1 MFALMLY
8 KEYIKVEQDFI
19 PVFSSSSDRTQ
30 PERWKSFC
38 PHENFKK
45 ILTLMVETLEKGSS
59 LKDRPIWISGSY
71 GTGKTF
77 ASFVIKHILEDNLG
91 EVEKYF
97 SHHEI
102 NSLWQRVAGVRSK
115 GKILVVHQSSS
126 AGINSQS
133 KLLNTIIES
142 VKRAL
147 RQNGYSYAGAASIL
161 EKVLATLKDPNAT
174 FNFQAA
180 FKKYRGKFLAY
191 SSPEEV
197 IADLETLDGQEQLD
211 LLEDIADVADK
222 ESYNWSMS
230 VQDVIDWLRDVREKN
245 NLYAVFFIWDEF
257 TEYFRNNLNN
267 ITGLQEIAQNA
278 AELNFYFF
286 LITHSDANQLITDST
301 QRKIIEARFKT
312 AHITLAESTAF
323 QLMAQALMI
332 EPDLK
337 DEWKK
342 ISLELWENVQ
352 RDAANFII
360 KCDESIKLDD
370 MKKLLPIHP
379 YAAYLLKFIAQSI
392 SSNQRTM
399 FQFLC
404 AAGVG
409 TFKNFID
416 SHGFEYGGDNFLT
429 TDSLWDYF
437 FQEDNPDLDKTFLD
451 VMGHYNNFA
460 SSCQND
466 GQRRVWKA
474 TLILFALQQKN
485 LGGRGGATS
494 LLRSTRKNI
503 CACFAGTPLENEVRP
518 TLNYFSDRGIVSALE
533 EANDTSYILATTQ
546 IDPDRMENIL
556 GQLRRERTFDA
567 IIKDESYGVAKKF
580 KPTDYLMYRLDV
592 QIISPTKF
600 LQTGA
605 ANFQLADNQIPAF
618 YIFVDAEDEQ
628 GKVNQTI
635 QKIYERFPERCI
647 VADFS
652 GTPFTRQRYEKFLQN
667 KAREVYFKDVPNQTG
682 QMKLAKKS
690 AETLIDEW
698 IRQLAV
704 ATVRVW
710 SSVSESVQIS
720 GEGNFLKH
728 LRELNKKFFGGGLEE
743 ISINDR
749 LFSPTGLTENV
760 AKYAVSG
767 ERIKGSA
774 SWLNLIGGPFRDLV
788 ERGGDKYWLAVS
800 SHTISKMKLVVESV
814 IGNGLAQR
822 NEVAFSDIWDALKKS
837 PVGLLKCAGSLF
849 LFTLLLKDYADKN
862 FYIRD
867 VNNNTSTL
875 TGERLCN
882 LIVNTVKE
890 LPKARDK
897 FIVKQTPEH
906 KKFCWI
912 TSDIFNLPKDRINSV
927 DDAAKNIKVRLT
939 QSHYPLWSLKYF
951 VEENYF
957 DAPHKE
963 TYLCFLKLLEEFINP
978 QTGRDVTK
986 IADDIFSIYDKNP
999 SVIEELK
1006 NIVREENF
1014 KTGMTGYIAQYKP
1027 ELKKIVGR
1035 LKLLD
1040 GEYLSRLNEKLS
1052 ADSAYLWK
1060 IDDVNRQIDNL
1071 FEELRLI
1078 EAINSILS
1086 VTQKKLPES
1095 CRALGD
1101 KLNKIR
1107 IPRAIVEEFQPDL
1120 KNLLQTFSAIRNNS
1134 EKNFMQAAEQINQ
1147 SANMFTSFFENQ
1159 FEFFIKALAEYVDP
1173 SIDSK
1178 LVEKLFNDAPA
1189 GMFFKA
1195 CDDFILHMR
1204 SRLKK
1209 FRHDENT
1216 NKFFAAWHKITG
1228 TTSPADWSKQN
1239 EIPILC
1245 AFQDC
1250 LDEAQSCFSALN
1262 KKSQP
1267 PNEASLDLALKFIR
1281 GDKISRLADKK
1292 SCEREF
1298 VKYFCGDNYSVV
1310 IDAENLREILR
1321 RNLGGDVY
1329 YWFSNKR
1336 NCEAQI
1342 KTFAER
1348 NYREKFL
1355 SVVREKIRELS
1366 AEEAQ
1371 KYLEELIDKD
1381 TLLGIRVLKNSG
1393 GTRDD

>member
-1 MFALMLY
+1 MKRGDYAVMLY
-8 KEYIKVEQDFI
+8 KEYIKVESDFI
-19 PVFSSSSDRTQ
+19 PVFSSSSDRTH
-30 PERWKSFC
+30 PERWKSFY
-38 PHENFKK
+38 PHESFKK
-45 ILTLMVETLEKGSS
+45 ILTLTVETLEKGSA

-77 ASFVIKHILEDNLG
+77 ASFVVKHILEDNLD

-97 SHHEI
+97 THHEI
-102 NSLWQRVAGVRSK
+102 NSLWQRIAGVRSK

-126 AGINSQS
+126 AGINSQN
-133 KLLNTIIES
+133 KLFNTIIES
-142 VKRAL
+142 VKRTL
-147 RQNGYSYAGAASIL
+147 RENGYTYTGAASIL

-180 FKKYRGKFLAY
+180 FNKYRGKFLAY

-197 IADLETLDGQEQLD
+197 ISDLETLEGQERLD
-211 LLEDIADVADK
+211 LLEDIADVAEK

-278 AELNFYFF
+278 AELSFYFF
-286 LITHSDANQLITDST
+286 LITHSDANQLITDSD
-301 QRKIIEARFKT
+301 QRKIIEARFKIS
-312 AHITLAESTAF
+312 HITLAESTAF
-323 QLMAQALMI
+323 QLMSQALMI

-337 DEWKK
+337 NEWAK

-360 KCDESIKLDD
+360 KRDESIKLDD

-404 AAGVG
+404 AAGDG

-451 VMGHYNNFA
+451 AMGHYNNFA
-460 SSCQND
+460 PACKND
-466 GQRRVWKA
+466 NQRRVLKA

-494 LLRSTRKNI
+494 LLRSTQKNI

-518 TLNYFSDRGIVSALE
+518 TLNYFTDRGIVSALE
-533 EANDTSYILATTQ
+533 EGNDTNYIMATTQ
-546 IDPDRMENIL
+546 IDPDRMENIQEL
-556 GQLRRERTFDA
+556 VRREKSFDA
-567 IIKDESYGVAKKF
+567 IIKDDSYGVAKKF
-580 KPTDYLMYRLDV
+580 KPTDYLKYRLDV

-600 LQTGA
+600 LQTNA
-605 ANFQLADNQIPAF
+605 ANVQLEDNQILAF
-618 YIFVDAEDEQ
+618 YIFAADEDEQ
-628 GKVNQTI
+628 GKVTQTI
-635 QKIYERFPERCI
+635 QKIREKFPERCI
-647 VADFS
+647 IADFS
-652 GTPFTRQRYEKFLQN
+652 GTPFTKQRYEKFVQN
-667 KAREVYFKDVPNQTG
+667 KAREFYFKDVPNQAG
-682 QMKLAKKS
+682 QVKLAKKS
-690 AETLIDEW
+690 AADLVEEW

-704 ATVRVW
+704 TTVRVY
-710 SSVSESVQIS
+710 SSAEESVQIS
-720 GEGNFLKH
+720 GEGNFFKL

-743 ISINDR
+743 ISINDK
-749 LFSPTGLTENV
+749 LFAPSGLTETV
-760 AKYAVSG
+760 AKYAISG
-767 ERIKGSA
+767 ERIKGSS
-774 SWLNLIGGPFRDLV
+774 SWLNLLGDPFRELV
-788 ERGGDKYWLAVS
+788 GRGGDKYWLATP
-800 SHTISKMKLVVESV
+800 SHTISKMKLIVDSV
-814 IGNGLAQR
+814 IENGLAQQ
-822 NEVAFSDIWDALKKS
+822 NEIAFSDIWDALKKP
-837 PVGLLKCAGSLF
+837 PVGLLKCAGSIF
-849 LFTLLLKDYADKN
+849 LFALLMKDYADKN

-867 VNNNTSTL
+867 FNSNTHTL

-890 LPKARDK
+890 LPGAQDK

-906 KKFCWI
+906 IKFCWI
-912 TSDIFNLPKDRINSV
+912 TSDIFNLPKEKINSV

-939 QSHYPLWSLKYF
+939 QSHYPIWSLNYF
-951 VEENYF
+951 VEETYF

-963 TYLCFLKLLEEFINP
+963 IYLRFLKLLEELINP

-986 IADDIFSIYDKNP
+986 VADDIFSIYDKNP
-999 SVIEELK
+999 IVIDELK
-1006 NIVREENF
+1006 SIMREENF
-1014 KTGMTGYIAQYKP
+1014 KAGMTGYIAQYKP

-1060 IDDVNRQIDNL
+1060 IEDVNRQIDNL
-1071 FEELRLI
+1071 LDELRLI
-1078 EAINSILS
+1078 ESINSVLS
-1086 VTQKKLPES
+1086 APQKKFSEA
-1095 CRALGD
+1095 CQALGN
-1101 KLNKIR
+1101 KFNKIR
-1107 IPRAIVEEFQPDL
+1107 IPRAVVEEFQPDL
-1120 KNLLQTFSAIRNNS
+1120 KELFQIFAALRNNS
-1134 EKNFMQAAEQINQ
+1134 EKNFAQAATQINR
-1147 SANMFTSFFENQ
+1147 SAQMFTDFFENQ
-1159 FEFFIKALAEYVDP
+1159 FEYFNKALTVHVDA

-1178 LVEKLFNDAPA
+1178 IVEKLFSDAPA
-1189 GMFFKA
+1189 GIFFKTR
-1195 CDDFILHMR
+1195 DDFILQMKSH
-1204 SRLKK
+1204 LQK
-1209 FRHDENT
+1209 FRQDEKT
-1216 NKFFAAWHKITG
+1216 NKFFKTWHDITG
-1228 TTSPADWSKQN
+1228 TNSPADWSIQN
-1239 EIPILC
+1239 KIPILC
-1245 AFQDC
+1245 VFQDC
-1250 LDEAQSCFSALN
+1250 LDKAQEYFSAIN
-1262 KKSQP
+1262 KKSQSM
-1267 PNEASLDLALKFIR
+1267 NETTLDAALKFIR
-1281 GDKISRLADKK
+1281 GDKLSRLADKK
-1292 SCEREF
+1292 SCERAF
-1298 VKYFCGDNYSVV
+1298 VNYFCGENYSVV
-1310 IDAENLREILR
+1310 VTAEDLREILYQR
-1321 RNLGGDVY
+1321 FGNDVY
-1329 YWFSNKR
+1329 SWFSNRK

-1342 KTFAER
+1342 RAFAEK

-1355 SVVREKIRELS
+1355 STVREKIRELT

-1381 TLLGIRVLKNSG
+1381 TLLGIRVLKNS
-1393 GTRDD
+1393 

>member
-1 MFALMLY
+1 MLY
-8 KEYIKVEQDFI
+8 KEYIKVESDFI
-19 PVFSSSSDRTQ
+19 PVFSSSSDRTH
-30 PERWKSFC
+30 PERWKSFY
-38 PHENFKK
+38 PHESFKK
-45 ILTLMVETLEKGSS
+45 ILTLTVETLEKGSA

-77 ASFVIKHILEDNLG
+77 ASFVVKHILEDRLD

-102 NSLWQRVAGVRSK
+102 NSLWQRFAGVRSK
-115 GKILVVHQSSS
+115 GKILVIHQSSS

-133 KLLNTIIES
+133 KLFNTVIES

-147 RQNGYSYAGAASIL
+147 RENGYTYTGAASIL
-161 EKVLATLKDPNAT
+161 EKVLSTLKDPNST

-180 FKKYRGKFLAY
+180 FKKYRGKFLEY
-191 SSPEEV
+191 SSSEEV
-197 IADLETLDGQEQLD
+197 IADLETLEGQERLN
-211 LLEDIADVADK
+211 LLEDITDVAEK

-278 AELNFYFF
+278 SELSFYFF

-301 QRKIIEARFKT
+301 QRKIIEARFKIS
-312 AHITLAESTAF
+312 HIILAESTAF

-332 EPDLK
+332 ESDLK
-337 DEWKK
+337 GEWKK

-352 RDAANFII
+352 RDAASFII
-360 KCDESIKLDD
+360 KRDASIKLDD

-404 AAGVG
+404 AADNG

-416 SHGFEYGGDNFLT
+416 SHGFEYGGDNYLT
-429 TDSLWDYF
+429 TDFLWDYF

-451 VMGHYNNFA
+451 AMGHYNNFA
-460 SSCQND
+460 PSCRND
-466 GQRRVWKA
+466 NQRRVLKA

-494 LLRSTRKNI
+494 LLRSTQKNI
-503 CACFAGTPLENEVRP
+503 CACFVGTPIENEVRP
-518 TLNYFSDRGIVSALE
+518 TLNYFTDRGIISALE
-533 EANDTSYILATTQ
+533 EGNDTNYILATTQ

-556 GQLRRERTFDA
+556 EQVRREKSFDV
-567 IIKDESYGVAKKF
+567 IIKDEAYGVAKKF
-580 KPTDYLMYRLDV
+580 KPTDYLKYRLEV

-600 LQTGA
+600 LQTSTSI
-605 ANFQLADNQIPAF
+605 QLADNQILAF
-618 YIFVDAEDEQ
+618 YIFAAAEDEQ

-635 QKIYERFPERCI
+635 QKIYDKFSSRCI

-652 GTPFTRQRYEKFLQN
+652 GTPFTKQRYEKFVQN
-667 KAREVYFKDVPNQTG
+667 KAREFYFKDVPNQSG
-682 QMKLAKKS
+682 QVKLAKKS
-690 AETLIDEW
+690 ASDLVDEW

-710 SSVSESVQIS
+710 SSTEESAQIS
-720 GEGNFLKH
+720 GEGNFFKL
-728 LRELNKKFFGGGLEE
+728 LRELNKKFFGDGLEE
-743 ISINDR
+743 ISINDK
-749 LFSPTGLTENV
+749 LFSPSGLTENV
-760 AKYAVSG
+760 AKYAISG
-767 ERIKGSA
+767 ERIKGSS
-774 SWLNLIGGPFRDLV
+774 SWLNLLGDPFRELV
-788 ERGGDKYWLAVS
+788 GRGGEKYWLATPS
-800 SHTISKMKLVVESV
+800 YTISKMKLVVDSV
-814 IGNGLAQR
+814 IENSLAAR
-822 NEVAFSDIWDALKKS
+822 NEVCFSEIWDALKK
-837 PVGLLKCAGSLF
+837 PPIGLLKCAGSLF
-849 LFTLLLKDYADKN
+849 LFALLMKNYADKN
-862 FYIRD
+862 YYVRD
-867 VNNNTSTL
+867 FNSNTSTL

-882 LIVNTVKE
+882 LIVNTVKG
-890 LPKARDK
+890 LPGAQDK

-912 TSDIFNLPKDRINSV
+912 TSDIFSLPKEKINSV
-927 DDAAKNIKVRLT
+927 DDAAKNIKVRLV

-951 VEENYF
+951 VEEMYF

-963 TYLCFLKLLEEFINP
+963 TYLRFLNLLEEFISP
-978 QTGRDVTK
+978 QNGRDVTK
-986 IADDIFSIYDKNP
+986 VADDIFSIYDKKP
-999 SVIEELK
+999 IVIEELK

-1060 IDDVNRQIDNL
+1060 IEDVNRQIDNL
-1071 FEELRLI
+1071 FDEFRLI
-1078 EAINSILS
+1078 ESINLVLS
-1086 VTQKKLPES
+1086 TPQKKLLEA

-1107 IPRAIVEEFQPDL
+1107 IPRAIVEEFQPEL
-1120 KNLLQTFSAIRNNS
+1120 KDLLQTFSALRNNT
-1134 EKNFMQAAEQINQ
+1134 EKNFAHAVEQINQ
-1147 SANMFTSFFENQ
+1147 SAHMFTDFFENQ
-1159 FEFFIKALAEYVDP
+1159 FEFFTKALIKHVDN

-1178 LVEKLFNDAPA
+1178 LVEKIFNDATA
-1189 GMFFKA
+1189 GIFFKTR
-1195 CDDFILHMR
+1195 DDFVLQMK
-1204 SRLKK
+1204 SRLQK
-1209 FRHDENT
+1209 FRQDEKT
-1216 NKFFAAWHKITG
+1216 NKFFATWQEITG
-1228 TTSPADWSKQN
+1228 TTSPADWSNQN
-1239 EIPILC
+1239 EIPIRC
-1245 AFQDC
+1245 MFQDC
-1250 LDEAQSCFSALN
+1250 LDEAQSYFAALN
-1262 KKSQP
+1262 KKSQLT
-1267 PNEASLDLALKFIR
+1267 NETALDTAIKFIR
-1281 GDKISRLADKK
+1281 SDKLSRLKDKK
-1292 SCEREF
+1292 SCEQMF
-1298 VKYFCGDNYSVV
+1298 VNYFCGEDYSIVV
-1310 IDAENLREILR
+1310 DVDNLRGILR
-1321 RNLGGDVY
+1321 RCLGSDVY
-1329 YWFSNKR
+1329 SWFSKKD
-1336 NCEAQI
+1336 NCTAQI
-1342 KTFAER
+1342 RAFADK

-1355 SVVREKIRELS
+1355 SVVREKIHELS

-1381 TLLGIRVLKNSG
+1381 TLLGIRVLKNS
-1393 GTRDD
+1393 